1 MSDPGAEIDLT
12 IARSSVWDVNTTANW
27 QGWQTYSNGNNVTF
41 DDSGSGGTVSIASS
55 VAPGSLVFNN
65 TAKSYAITGGTI
77 SGSPSLAVTGS
88 GSVVLANAN
97 AYPGAITVSSGTLS
111 ALMGLNYSGTD
122 RVAGGATLN
131 LSAPG
136 AVVAGNLVV
145 ANSGSLNVTG
155 GSHTISEISATNGVG
170 PIGTTTVGG
179 SATVVTNGV
188 LQGTVNLNSGGMVML
203 TTPSGVGNIIQS
215 NVVNTLNMNGGTLD
229 VQSSGILAA
238 NTGGTAAL
246 FNAIKGGNIISSTL
260 VASNPSTYGVG
271 NLANYGSSGYTLIK
285 TALGRRLFARFGW
298 PE

>member
-1 MSDPGAEIDLT
+1 
-12 IARSSVWDVNTTANW
+12 
-27 QGWQTYSNGNNVTF
+27 
-41 DDSGSGGTVSIASS
+41 
-55 VAPGSLVFNN
+55 
-65 TAKSYAITGGTI
+65 
-77 SGSPSLAVTGS
+77 
-88 GSVVLANAN
+88 
-97 AYPGAITVSSGTLS
+97 
-111 ALMGLNYSGTD
+111 MGLNYSGTD

-285 TALGRRLFARFGW
+285 TALLGDAYLQGSVGPNDRLLVSGTNSNLGKANVGWSGGDFFYQGVVTTNDRAAEVRNQTSGITFNGVVVPSGSAAVDYNNASGQLSLVITVRPTLIASTSTCRAPTRALSRTTWAQAGRRCRS
-298 PE
+298 PRDC